1 MMGIKYFTEEEIEY
15 LSSNIYVESVNEK
28 QITYTIEFKQFFVRE
43 YMNGKGPTLIFESVG
58 LYKRILGAKRIE
70 KATSR
75 WMKAYENGTLDVS
88 ATLLNRHPVLKAKNI
103 TDKELI
109 RRQEA
114 KIKLLELEVELLK
127 KIDLKERGLIGSQ
140 RLKSSDIFEL
150 IRITIRDNN
159 LKNVLSYLCA
169 SAGVS
174 RSGYYNYLSNE
185 SKRERREE
193 IDIKVRDD
201 ILMAISFRGYKK
213 GSRSIK
219 MLLEDKFGICYN
231 RKRIMRIM
239 RKYNIVCPIRR
250 KKYKYKV
257 TKEHKVCKNY
267 LQREFKQNVPGKVM
281 LTDISYLQYGN
292 AKTAYLS
299 TILDASTNEILSFKV
314 RENMKLDLVIST
326 LNELKDNQFV
336 HFDDGMIH
344 SDQGWHYTNPQ
355 FRIRAAE
362 MGLQQSMS
370 RRGNCW
376 DNAPQESFF
385 GHLKDEV
392 DIKHCNTF
400 DELHTLISDYIDYY
414 NNERYQ
420 YKLAKLSPNE
430 YFEYYKT
437 GNYPLNHITKEPAE
451 YKAKFKQVRQNLN
464 KDLTIKR
471 LISVINRISHFK

>member
-1 MMGIKYFTEEEIEY
+1 MGIKYFTEEEIEY

-58 LYKRILGAKRIE
+58 LYKRMLGAKRIE

-159 LKNVLSYLCA
+159 LKNVVSYLCA

-414 NNERYQ
+414 NNDRYQ
-420 YKLAKLSPNE
+420 W
-430 YFEYYKT
+430 
-437 GNYPLNHITKEPAE
+437 
-451 YKAKFKQVRQNLN
+451 NLN
-464 KDLTIKR
+464 KMTPIQYRNYLLNTA
-471 LISVINRISHFK
+471 

>member
-70 KATSR
+70 KTTSR

-159 LKNVLSYLCA
+159 LKNVVSYLCA

-414 NNERYQ
+414 NNDRYQ
-420 YKLAKLSPNE
+420 W
-430 YFEYYKT
+430 
-437 GNYPLNHITKEPAE
+437 
-451 YKAKFKQVRQNLN
+451 NLN
-464 KDLTIKR
+464 KMTPIQYRNYLLNTA
-471 LISVINRISHFK
+471 

>member
-88 ATLLNRHPVLKAKNI
+88 ATLPNRHPVLKAKNI

-159 LKNVLSYLCA
+159 LKNVVSYLCA

-414 NNERYQ
+414 NNDRYQ
-420 YKLAKLSPNE
+420 W
-430 YFEYYKT
+430 
-437 GNYPLNHITKEPAE
+437 
-451 YKAKFKQVRQNLN
+451 NLN
-464 KDLTIKR
+464 KMTPIQYRNYLSNTA
-471 LISVINRISHFK
+471 

>member
-88 ATLLNRHPVLKAKNI
+88 ATLPNRHPVLKAKNI

-159 LKNVLSYLCA
+159 LKNVVSYLCA

-231 RKRIMRIM
+231 RKKIMRIM

-414 NNERYQ
+414 NNDRYQ
-420 YKLAKLSPNE
+420 W
-430 YFEYYKT
+430 
-437 GNYPLNHITKEPAE
+437 
-451 YKAKFKQVRQNLN
+451 NLN
-464 KDLTIKR
+464 KMTPIQYRNYLLNTA
-471 LISVINRISHFK
+471 

>member
-159 LKNVLSYLCA
+159 LKNVVSYLCA

-376 DNAPQESFF
+376 DNAPQVSFF

-414 NNERYQ
+414 NNDRYQ
-420 YKLAKLSPNE
+420 W
-430 YFEYYKT
+430 
-437 GNYPLNHITKEPAE
+437 
-451 YKAKFKQVRQNLN
+451 NLN
-464 KDLTIKR
+464 KMTPIQYRNYLLNTA
-471 LISVINRISHFK
+471 

>member
-1 MMGIKYFTEEEIEY
+1 MGIKYFTEEEIEY

-58 LYKRILGAKRIE
+58 LYKRMLGAKRIE

-88 ATLLNRHPVLKAKNI
+88 ATLPNRHPVLKAKNI

-114 KIKLLELEVELLK
+114 KIKILELEVELLK

-159 LKNVLSYLCA
+159 LKNVVSYLCA

-414 NNERYQ
+414 NNDRYQ
-420 YKLAKLSPNE
+420 W
-430 YFEYYKT
+430 
-437 GNYPLNHITKEPAE
+437 
-451 YKAKFKQVRQNLN
+451 NLN
-464 KDLTIKR
+464 KMTPIQYRNYLLNTA
-471 LISVINRISHFK
+471 

>member
-1 MMGIKYFTEEEIEY
+1 MMGIKYFTAEEIEY

-28 QITYTIEFKQFFVRE
+28 QITYTIEFKRFFVHE
-43 YMNGKGPTLIFESVG
+43 YMNGKGPTLIFESAG

-88 ATLLNRHPVLKAKNI
+88 ATLPNRHPILKAKNI

-127 KIDLKERGLIGSQ
+127 KIDLKERRLVGSQ
-140 RLKSSDIFEL
+140 RLRSSDIFEL

-159 LKNVLSYLCA
+159 LKNVVSYLCA

-185 SKRERREE
+185 SKREKREE

-201 ILMAISFRGYKK
+201 ILMAINFRGYKK

-257 TKEHKVCKNY
+257 TKEHKVCENH

-326 LNELKDNQFV
+326 LNELQNNQFV

-355 FRIRAAE
+355 FRIRVAE
-362 MGLQQSMS
+362 IGLQQSMS

-392 DIKHCNTF
+392 DIKQCNTF
-400 DELHTLISDYIDYY
+400 DELHMLISDYIDYY
-414 NNERYQ
+414 NNDRYQ
-420 YKLAKLSPNE
+420 W
-430 YFEYYKT
+430 
-437 GNYPLNHITKEPAE
+437 
-451 YKAKFKQVRQNLN
+451 NLN
-464 KDLTIKR
+464 KMTPIQYRNYLLNIA
-471 LISVINRISHFK
+471 

>member
-88 ATLLNRHPVLKAKNI
+88 ATLPNRHPVLKAKNI

-159 LKNVLSYLCA
+159 LKNVVSYLCA

-414 NNERYQ
+414 NNDRYQ
-420 YKLAKLSPNE
+420 W
-430 YFEYYKT
+430 
-437 GNYPLNHITKEPAE
+437 
-451 YKAKFKQVRQNLN
+451 NLN
-464 KDLTIKR
+464 KMTPIQYRNYLLNT
-471 LISVINRISHFK
+471 V

>member
-1 MMGIKYFTEEEIEY
+1 MGIKYFTEEEIEY

-88 ATLLNRHPVLKAKNI
+88 ATLPNRHPVLKAKNI

-114 KIKLLELEVELLK
+114 KIKLLELQLELLK

-159 LKNVLSYLCA
+159 LKNVVSYLCA

-414 NNERYQ
+414 NNDRYQ
-420 YKLAKLSPNE
+420 W
-430 YFEYYKT
+430 
-437 GNYPLNHITKEPAE
+437 
-451 YKAKFKQVRQNLN
+451 NLN
-464 KDLTIKR
+464 KMTPIQYRNYLLNTA
-471 LISVINRISHFK
+471 

>member
-159 LKNVLSYLCA
+159 LKNVVSYLCA

-414 NNERYQ
+414 NNDRYQ
-420 YKLAKLSPNE
+420 W
-430 YFEYYKT
+430 
-437 GNYPLNHITKEPAE
+437 
-451 YKAKFKQVRQNLN
+451 NLN
-464 KDLTIKR
+464 KKTTT
-471 LISVINRISHFK
+471 V

>member
-1 MMGIKYFTEEEIEY
+1 MMGIKYFIEEEIEY

-88 ATLLNRHPVLKAKNI
+88 ATLPNRHPVLKAKNI

-159 LKNVLSYLCA
+159 LKNVVSYLCA

-414 NNERYQ
+414 NNDRYQ
-420 YKLAKLSPNE
+420 W
-430 YFEYYKT
+430 
-437 GNYPLNHITKEPAE
+437 
-451 YKAKFKQVRQNLN
+451 NLN
-464 KDLTIKR
+464 KMTPIQYRNYLLNTA
-471 LISVINRISHFK
+471 

>member
-103 TDKELI
+103 TDKEMI

-159 LKNVLSYLCA
+159 LKNVVSYLCA

-414 NNERYQ
+414 NNDRYQ
-420 YKLAKLSPNE
+420 W
-430 YFEYYKT
+430 
-437 GNYPLNHITKEPAE
+437 
-451 YKAKFKQVRQNLN
+451 NLN
-464 KDLTIKR
+464 KMTPIQYRNYLLNTA
-471 LISVINRISHFK
+471 

>member
-1 MMGIKYFTEEEIEY
+1 MGIKYFTEEEIEY

-28 QITYTIEFKQFFVRE
+28 QITYRIEFKQFFVRE

-159 LKNVLSYLCA
+159 LKNVVSYLCA

-414 NNERYQ
+414 NNDRYQ
-420 YKLAKLSPNE
+420 W
-430 YFEYYKT
+430 
-437 GNYPLNHITKEPAE
+437 
-451 YKAKFKQVRQNLN
+451 NLN
-464 KDLTIKR
+464 KMTPIQYRNYLLNTA
-471 LISVINRISHFK
+471 

>member
-58 LYKRILGAKRIE
+58 LYKRMLGAKRIE

-88 ATLLNRHPVLKAKNI
+88 ATLPNRHPVLKAKNI

-159 LKNVLSYLCA
+159 LKNVVSYLCA

-292 AKTAYLS
+292 AYLS

-414 NNERYQ
+414 NNDRYQ
-420 YKLAKLSPNE
+420 W
-430 YFEYYKT
+430 
-437 GNYPLNHITKEPAE
+437 
-451 YKAKFKQVRQNLN
+451 NLN
-464 KDLTIKR
+464 KMTPIQYRNYLLNTA
-471 LISVINRISHFK
+471 

>member
-1 MMGIKYFTEEEIEY
+1 MGIKYFTEEEIEY

-88 ATLLNRHPVLKAKNI
+88 ATLPNRHPVLKAKNI

-159 LKNVLSYLCA
+159 LKNVVSYLCA

-314 RENMKLDLVIST
+314 RENMKWDLVIST

-414 NNERYQ
+414 NNDRYQ
-420 YKLAKLSPNE
+420 W
-430 YFEYYKT
+430 
-437 GNYPLNHITKEPAE
+437 
-451 YKAKFKQVRQNLN
+451 NLN
-464 KDLTIKR
+464 KMTPIQYRNYLLNTA
-471 LISVINRISHFK
+471 

>member
-88 ATLLNRHPVLKAKNI
+88 ATLPNRHPVLKAKNI
-103 TDKELI
+103 TYKELI

-159 LKNVLSYLCA
+159 LKNVVSYLCA

-414 NNERYQ
+414 NNDRYQ
-420 YKLAKLSPNE
+420 W
-430 YFEYYKT
+430 
-437 GNYPLNHITKEPAE
+437 
-451 YKAKFKQVRQNLN
+451 NLN
-464 KDLTIKR
+464 KMTPIQYRNYLLNTA
-471 LISVINRISHFK
+471 

>member
-88 ATLLNRHPVLKAKNI
+88 ATLPNRHPVLKAKNI

-127 KIDLKERGLIGSQ
+127 KIDLEERGLIGSQ

-159 LKNVLSYLCA
+159 LKNVVSYLCA

-281 LTDISYLQYGN
+281 LTDISYLQYGI

-392 DIKHCNTF
+392 DIEHCNTF

-414 NNERYQ
+414 NNDRYQ
-420 YKLAKLSPNE
+420 W
-430 YFEYYKT
+430 
-437 GNYPLNHITKEPAE
+437 
-451 YKAKFKQVRQNLN
+451 NLN
-464 KDLTIKR
+464 KMTPIQYRNYLLNTA
-471 LISVINRISHFK
+471 

>member
-58 LYKRILGAKRIE
+58 LYKRMLGAKRIE

-88 ATLLNRHPVLKAKNI
+88 ATLPNRHPVLKAKNI

-159 LKNVLSYLCA
+159 LKNVVSYLCA

-231 RKRIMRIM
+231 RKKIMRIM

-414 NNERYQ
+414 NNDRYQ
-420 YKLAKLSPNE
+420 W
-430 YFEYYKT
+430 
-437 GNYPLNHITKEPAE
+437 
-451 YKAKFKQVRQNLN
+451 NLN
-464 KDLTIKR
+464 KMTPIQYRNYLLNTA
-471 LISVINRISHFK
+471 

>member
-28 QITYTIEFKQFFVRE
+28 QITNTIEFKQFFVRE

-88 ATLLNRHPVLKAKNI
+88 ATLPNRHPVLKAKNI

-159 LKNVLSYLCA
+159 LKNVVSYLCA

-414 NNERYQ
+414 NNDRYQ
-420 YKLAKLSPNE
+420 W
-430 YFEYYKT
+430 
-437 GNYPLNHITKEPAE
+437 
-451 YKAKFKQVRQNLN
+451 NLN
-464 KDLTIKR
+464 KMTPIQYRNYLLNTA
-471 LISVINRISHFK
+471 

>member
-88 ATLLNRHPVLKAKNI
+88 ATLPNRHPVLKAKNI

-140 RLKSSDIFEL
+140 RLKSSDIYEL

-159 LKNVLSYLCA
+159 LKNVVSYLCA

-414 NNERYQ
+414 NNDRYQ
-420 YKLAKLSPNE
+420 W
-430 YFEYYKT
+430 
-437 GNYPLNHITKEPAE
+437 
-451 YKAKFKQVRQNLN
+451 NLN
-464 KDLTIKR
+464 KMTPIQYRNYLLNTA
-471 LISVINRISHFK
+471 

>member
-88 ATLLNRHPVLKAKNI
+88 ATLPNRHPVLKAKNI

-159 LKNVLSYLCA
+159 LKNVVSYLCA

-267 LQREFKQNVPGKVM
+267 LQSEFKQNVPGKVM

-414 NNERYQ
+414 NNDRYQ
-420 YKLAKLSPNE
+420 W
-430 YFEYYKT
+430 
-437 GNYPLNHITKEPAE
+437 
-451 YKAKFKQVRQNLN
+451 NLN
-464 KDLTIKR
+464 KMTPIQYRNYLLNTA
-471 LISVINRISHFK
+471 

>member
-1 MMGIKYFTEEEIEY
+1 MGIKYFTEEEIEY

-159 LKNVLSYLCA
+159 LKNVVSYLCA

-201 ILMAISFRGYKK
+201 ILLAISFRGYKK

-414 NNERYQ
+414 NNDRYQ
-420 YKLAKLSPNE
+420 W
-430 YFEYYKT
+430 
-437 GNYPLNHITKEPAE
+437 
-451 YKAKFKQVRQNLN
+451 NLN
-464 KDLTIKR
+464 KMTPIQYRNYLLNTA
-471 LISVINRISHFK
+471 

>member
-1 MMGIKYFTEEEIEY
+1 MGIKYFTEEEIEY

-43 YMNGKGPTLIFESVG
+43 YMNGKGPTLIFKSVG

-159 LKNVLSYLCA
+159 LKNVVSYLCA

-414 NNERYQ
+414 NNDRYQ
-420 YKLAKLSPNE
+420 W
-430 YFEYYKT
+430 
-437 GNYPLNHITKEPAE
+437 
-451 YKAKFKQVRQNLN
+451 NLN
-464 KDLTIKR
+464 KMTPIQYRNYLLNTA
-471 LISVINRISHFK
+471 

>member
-70 KATSR
+70 KATNR

-88 ATLLNRHPVLKAKNI
+88 ATLPNRHPVLKAKNI

-159 LKNVLSYLCA
+159 LKNVVSYLCA

-414 NNERYQ
+414 NNDRYQ
-420 YKLAKLSPNE
+420 W
-430 YFEYYKT
+430 
-437 GNYPLNHITKEPAE
+437 
-451 YKAKFKQVRQNLN
+451 NLN
-464 KDLTIKR
+464 KMTPIQYRNYLLNTA
-471 LISVINRISHFK
+471 

>member
-1 MMGIKYFTEEEIEY
+1 MGIKYFTEEEIEY

-88 ATLLNRHPVLKAKNI
+88 ATLPNRHPVLKAKNI

-159 LKNVLSYLCA
+159 LKNVVSYLCA

-219 MLLEDKFGICYN
+219 MLLEEKVGICYN
-231 RKRIMRIM
+231 RKSIMRIM
-239 RKYNIVCPIRR
+239 RKSTLVCPIRR

-414 NNERYQ
+414 NNDRYQ
-420 YKLAKLSPNE
+420 W
-430 YFEYYKT
+430 
-437 GNYPLNHITKEPAE
+437 
-451 YKAKFKQVRQNLN
+451 NLN
-464 KDLTIKR
+464 KMTPIQYRNYLLNTA
-471 LISVINRISHFK
+471 

>member
-1 MMGIKYFTEEEIEY
+1 MGIKYFTEEEIEY

-88 ATLLNRHPVLKAKNI
+88 ATLPNRHPVLKAKNI

-159 LKNVLSYLCA
+159 LKNVVSYLCA

-344 SDQGWHYTNPQ
+344 SDQGWNYTNPQ

-414 NNERYQ
+414 NNDRYQ
-420 YKLAKLSPNE
+420 W
-430 YFEYYKT
+430 
-437 GNYPLNHITKEPAE
+437 
-451 YKAKFKQVRQNLN
+451 NLN
-464 KDLTIKR
+464 KMTPIQYRNYLLNTA
-471 LISVINRISHFK
+471 

>member
-88 ATLLNRHPVLKAKNI
+88 ATLPNRHPVLKAKNI

-159 LKNVLSYLCA
+159 LKNVVSYLCA

-257 TKEHKVCKNY
+257 TKEHEVCKNY

-414 NNERYQ
+414 NNDRYQ
-420 YKLAKLSPNE
+420 W
-430 YFEYYKT
+430 
-437 GNYPLNHITKEPAE
+437 
-451 YKAKFKQVRQNLN
+451 NLN
-464 KDLTIKR
+464 KMTPIQYRNYLLNTA
-471 LISVINRISHFK
+471 

>member
-15 LSSNIYVESVNEK
+15 LSSNIYVESDNEK

-88 ATLLNRHPVLKAKNI
+88 ATLPNRHPVLKAKNI

-159 LKNVLSYLCA
+159 LKNVVSYLCA

-414 NNERYQ
+414 NNDRYQ
-420 YKLAKLSPNE
+420 W
-430 YFEYYKT
+430 
-437 GNYPLNHITKEPAE
+437 
-451 YKAKFKQVRQNLN
+451 NLN
-464 KDLTIKR
+464 KMTPIQYRNYLLNTA
-471 LISVINRISHFK
+471 

>member
-88 ATLLNRHPVLKAKNI
+88 ATLPNRHPVLKAKNI

-159 LKNVLSYLCA
+159 LKNVVSYLCA

-385 GHLKDEV
+385 GHLKNEV

-414 NNERYQ
+414 NNDRYQ
-420 YKLAKLSPNE
+420 W
-430 YFEYYKT
+430 
-437 GNYPLNHITKEPAE
+437 
-451 YKAKFKQVRQNLN
+451 NLN
-464 KDLTIKR
+464 KMTPIQYRNYLLNTA
-471 LISVINRISHFK
+471 

>member
-1 MMGIKYFTEEEIEY
+1 MGIKYFTEEEIEY

-159 LKNVLSYLCA
+159 LKNVVSYLCA

-414 NNERYQ
+414 NNDRYQ
-420 YKLAKLSPNE
+420 W
-430 YFEYYKT
+430 
-437 GNYPLNHITKEPAE
+437 
-451 YKAKFKQVRQNLN
+451 NLN
-464 KDLTIKR
+464 KMTPIQYRNYLLNTA
-471 LISVINRISHFK
+471 

>member
-88 ATLLNRHPVLKAKNI
+88 ATLPNRHPVLKAKNI

-150 IRITIRDNN
+150 IRITIRVNN
-159 LKNVLSYLCA
+159 LKKVVSYLCA

-414 NNERYQ
+414 NNDRYQ
-420 YKLAKLSPNE
+420 W
-430 YFEYYKT
+430 
-437 GNYPLNHITKEPAE
+437 
-451 YKAKFKQVRQNLN
+451 NLN
-464 KDLTIKR
+464 KMTPIQYRNYLLNTA
-471 LISVINRISHFK
+471 

>member
-88 ATLLNRHPVLKAKNI
+88 ATLPNRHPVLKAKNI

-159 LKNVLSYLCA
+159 LKNVVSYLCA

-314 RENMKLDLVIST
+314 RENMKWDLVIST

-414 NNERYQ
+414 NNDRYQ
-420 YKLAKLSPNE
+420 W
-430 YFEYYKT
+430 
-437 GNYPLNHITKEPAE
+437 
-451 YKAKFKQVRQNLN
+451 NLN
-464 KDLTIKR
+464 KMTPIQYRNYLLNTA
-471 LISVINRISHFK
+471 

>member
-88 ATLLNRHPVLKAKNI
+88 ATLPNRHPVLKAKNI

-159 LKNVLSYLCA
+159 LKNVVSYLCA

-201 ILMAISFRGYKK
+201 ILMAISYRGYKK

-414 NNERYQ
+414 NNDRYQ
-420 YKLAKLSPNE
+420 W
-430 YFEYYKT
+430 
-437 GNYPLNHITKEPAE
+437 
-451 YKAKFKQVRQNLN
+451 NLN
-464 KDLTIKR
+464 KMTPIQYRNYLLNTA
-471 LISVINRISHFK
+471 

>member
-1 MMGIKYFTEEEIEY
+1 MGIKYFTEEEIEY

-159 LKNVLSYLCA
+159 LKNVVSYLCA

-231 RKRIMRIM
+231 QKRIMRIM

-414 NNERYQ
+414 NNDRYQ
-420 YKLAKLSPNE
+420 W
-430 YFEYYKT
+430 
-437 GNYPLNHITKEPAE
+437 
-451 YKAKFKQVRQNLN
+451 NLN
-464 KDLTIKR
+464 KMTPIQYRNYLLNTA
-471 LISVINRISHFK
+471 

>member
-159 LKNVLSYLCA
+159 LKNVVSYLCA

-414 NNERYQ
+414 NNDRYQ
-420 YKLAKLSPNE
+420 W
-430 YFEYYKT
+430 
-437 GNYPLNHITKEPAE
+437 
-451 YKAKFKQVRQNLN
+451 NLN
-464 KDLTIKR
+464 KMTPI
-471 LISVINRISHFK
+471 